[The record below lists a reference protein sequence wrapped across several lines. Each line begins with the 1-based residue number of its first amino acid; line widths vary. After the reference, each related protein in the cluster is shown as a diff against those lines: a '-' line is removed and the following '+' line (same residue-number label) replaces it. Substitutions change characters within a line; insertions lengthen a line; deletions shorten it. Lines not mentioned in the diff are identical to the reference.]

1 MNWTRL
7 VRGATASAA
16 CAAAVV
22 AVAACGSS
30 SSSSSSAAAPSSSA
44 GSTTASTPSGS
55 SGSAGASS
63 AVLGTAHTA
72 TGTPVKFGMI
82 NVETNAGADFPEVR
96 ESAQAAIQYVNTYR
110 NGLDGH
116 PIQLV
121 PCITDGQPATSA
133 SCANKL
139 ISDHPV
145 ADIGGA
151 DIGQAAS
158 LPILQ
163 KAGIAQ
169 IGGVDLTP
177 AESSFPNSLIF
188 ADVAQTGNS
197 DMGIYAVKNLHA
209 KKVAVIAIGDTQGIF
224 QAQHG
229 ELPAVKAAGGQ
240 AKLFELPPTQAD
252 ASSVVSAALAY
263 SPDVVEIESP
273 SQCVAILNALKS
285 LGNTKPIMSIDPCS
299 APPVIAATSGAANG
313 MLWFQPFDNL
323 IASNS
328 ADATL
333 TKAVLAKYAPAKMPV
348 DSPALA
354 GFASVMNIW
363 ATFRNT
369 PVSKLTSAY
378 MLSTLKSGSNH
389 VNFLASPYTCNGM
402 AIPTEKAVCSA
413 GQQLYQIKDNKPVL
427 VSAGPY
433 TAGVSLAG

>member
-7 VRGATASAA
+7 VRGTTASAA
-16 CAAAVV
+16 CVAAVV

-55 SGSAGASS
+55 SGSAGASG

-72 TGTPVKFGMI
+72 SGTPVKFGMI

-96 ESAQAAIQYVNTYR
+96 ESAQAAIQYINTYR

-169 IGGVDLTP
+169 IGGVDL
-177 AESSFPNSLIF
+177 
-188 ADVAQTGNS
+188 
-197 DMGIYAVKNLHA
+197 
-209 KKVAVIAIGDTQGIF
+209 
-224 QAQHG
+224 
-229 ELPAVKAAGGQ
+229 
-240 AKLFELPPTQAD
+240 
-252 ASSVVSAALAY
+252 
-263 SPDVVEIESP
+263 
-273 SQCVAILNALKS
+273 
-285 LGNTKPIMSIDPCS
+285 
-299 APPVIAATSGAANG
+299 
-313 MLWFQPFDNL
+313 
-323 IASNS
+323 
-328 ADATL
+328 
-333 TKAVLAKYAPAKMPV
+333 
-348 DSPALA
+348 DS
-354 GFASVMNIW
+354 
-363 ATFRNT
+363 RR
-369 PVSKLTSAY
+369 
-378 MLSTLKSGSNH
+378 
-389 VNFLASPYTCNGM
+389 
-402 AIPTEKAVCSA
+402 
-413 GQQLYQIKDNKPVL
+413 VL
-427 VSAGPY
+427 VPELDHLRRRGPDR
-433 TAGVSLAG
+433 